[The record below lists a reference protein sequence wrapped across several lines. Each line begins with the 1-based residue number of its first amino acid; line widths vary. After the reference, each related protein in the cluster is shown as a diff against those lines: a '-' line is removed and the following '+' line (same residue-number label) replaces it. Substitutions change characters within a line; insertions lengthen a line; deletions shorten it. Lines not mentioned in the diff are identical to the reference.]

1 MAEAKEFFSAAKHA
15 LQEVKNTQREAVYEA
30 AKMMG
35 DCMLENGLVQL
46 FGLGHGLAFS
56 MELGYRAGGLMPFH
70 QIKMEDL
77 LLRGVVSPEEA
88 KQPDF
93 NDRTDLADKL
103 WNMYNIDD
111 HDMFILIS
119 NPANNGVIV
128 EFAKKIKEKGRKLI
142 VVTSKAEAEASVSR
156 HPSGKKL
163 TDYADLIL
171 DNCAPSPDMVVTLE
185 NGQKINQVSTVTGN
199 VIAQMLCAET
209 YRYLTGLGHD
219 CPVLLSA
226 NVKGADVHNREIS
239 DVYLGRWNS

>member
-1 MAEAKEFFSAAKHA
+1 MAEAKDLFCAARAA
-15 LQEVKNTQREAVYEA
+15 LNEVKTSQREAILEA

-35 DCMLENGLVQL
+35 DCMLENGIVQL
-46 FGLGHGLAFS
+46 FGMGHGLAFS

-77 LLRGVVSPEEA
+77 LLRGAVSPEEA
-88 KQPDF
+88 NQPDF
-93 NDRTDLADKL
+93 NDRTDLAQKL
-103 WNMYNIDD
+103 WELYNIED

-128 EFAKKIKEKGRKLI
+128 EFAKMIKEKGRKLI

-163 TDYADLIL
+163 TDYADLVL
-171 DNCAPSPDMVVTLE
+171 DNCAPSPDLAVTLD
-185 NGQKINQVSTVTGN
+185 NGQRINQVSTITGN

-209 YRYLTGLGHD
+209 YHYLTDLGQD

-239 DVYLGRWNS
+239 DKYLGRWNS

>member
-1 MAEAKEFFSAAKHA
+1 
-15 LQEVKNTQREAVYEA
+15 
-30 AKMMG
+30 
-35 DCMLENGLVQL
+35 
-46 FGLGHGLAFS
+46 
-56 MELGYRAGGLMPFH
+56 
-70 QIKMEDL
+70 
-77 LLRGVVSPEEA
+77 
-88 KQPDF
+88 
-93 NDRTDLADKL
+93 
-103 WNMYNIDD
+103 MYNIDD

-156 HPSGKKL
+156 HSSGKKL

-171 DNCAPSPDMVVTLE
+171 DNCAPSPGYGVTLE

-226 NVKGADVHNREIS
+226 NVKGARCP
-239 DVYLGRWNS
+239 